1 MRVLHISYSA
11 QGGAGVAAA
20 QIVKA
25 QQSVGLNAELQFAS
39 ELNVTNSPF
48 SHPLATSTALVD
60 KFVLARPTSSLFS
73 SLRANVQT
81 LPKFKPR
88 EFDVL
93 NLHWTPGAVSLKRIV
108 SLVESGVKVVW
119 TMHDMFPFSGGCHY
133 SQGCSGFT
141 GGCHNCPQLRTRF
154 SPRTEAQIRDKARIF
169 QLGTIAVAPSLGLKS
184 LFDKSFVGQQVD
196 SVFIP
201 NPIRDMPAAAPSSSM
216 PGAQL
221 LFAAADVND
230 PRKGLERVLDW
241 WQVRGDTIA
250 RLVLAG
256 RGSERHTDAKRR
268 ILGLGELTQEQ
279 LMQEISN
286 SRAVVVA
293 SSEDNAPNVVAEA
306 HMCGVPIF
314 VPAGLP
320 IAGWLRSDGAVLVDD
335 SEIREVLKSGASRA
349 YQASMLEFVQNRSST
364 KVGQQYANLYASVLG
379 LQC

>member
-1 MRVLHISYSA
+1 MRVLHVSYSA

-39 ELNVTNSPF
+39 ELNVTKSPF
-48 SHPLATSTALVD
+48 SHPFATSAALVD

-81 LPKFKPR
+81 LPKFKPT

-133 SQGCSGFT
+133 PQGCSGFT
-141 GGCHNCPQLRTRF
+141 DGCHNCPQLRAQF
-154 SPRTEAQIRDKARIF
+154 SHQTEAQIRDKAKIF
-169 QLGTIAVAPSLGLKS
+169 QRGTIAVAPSLGLKS
-184 LFDKSFVGQQVD
+184 HFDNSFVGRRVD

-201 NPIRDMPAAAPSSSM
+201 NPIRDMPEPPPGSSI
-216 PGAQL
+216 PRAQL

-230 PRKGLERVLDW
+230 PRKGLKRVLNW
-241 WQVRGDTIA
+241 WHGRGDTHA
-250 RLVLAG
+250 LLVLAG
-256 RGSERHTDAKRR
+256 RGSERHTDANRR

-279 LMQEISN
+279 LMKEISN

-293 SSEDNAPNVVAEA
+293 SSEDNAPNIVAEA
-306 HMCGVPIF
+306 HVCGVPIF

-335 SEIREVLKSGASRA
+335 FEIGEVIKSGASRA
-349 YQASMLEFVQNRSST
+349 YQASMREFVQNRSST

-379 LQC
+379 LQS